1 MKRTLCCILA
11 AFMLTGLCGCAQKQ
25 VETKKL
31 WVVTEVSCSDGM
43 NYQAEM
49 IARRMEQANPG
60 LTVELEILPTD
71 PQEREARLTQLRT
84 IIMSGAG
91 PDVYLLPTGGT
102 LTTDYVNEYHHRVT
116 QTTQVEPLFLDVTQ
130 AMRSGQF
137 LDISA

>member
-11 AFMLTGLCGCAQKQ
+11 AIMLTGLCGCAQKQ

-71 PQEREARLTQLRT
+71 PQEREARRVRT
-84 IIMSGAG
+84 RVYESVESGAAYVREATD
-91 PDVYLLPTGGT
+91 DVYG
-102 LTTDYVNEYHHRVT
+102 V
-116 QTTQVEPLFLDVTQ
+116 
-130 AMRSGQF
+130 
-137 LDISA
+137 

>member
-11 AFMLTGLCGCAQKQ
+11 VFMLTGLCGCAEKQ
-25 VETKKL
+25 ETAKEL

-71 PQEREARLTQLRT
+71 PQEREARLTQLGQKLCPEAGRMSICCQPEVPYRRT
-84 IIMSGAG
+84 M
-91 PDVYLLPTGGT
+91 
-102 LTTDYVNEYHHRVT
+102 
-116 QTTQVEPLFLDVTQ
+116 
-130 AMRSGQF
+130 
-137 LDISA
+137 